1 MKEQEGAV
9 HAGIK
14 DRGVRLVRSGQSIT
28 GVRFPTR
35 RVAMD
40 EVIDWMSFYN
50 HRRLHSTLA
59 YVSPMQFEQR
69 WLDDQ
74 EMRPHGGL
82 GYGIRKTGARSACEH
97 FISCRSIDSKVLGG
111 ENSAPLNLLRRPD
124 PLSGVRAPRCRQ
136 EMTKSEIA
144 TA

>member
-1 MKEQEGAV
+1 MSKSKRARYTLELKIEA
-9 HAGIK
+9 
-14 DRGVRLVRSGQSIT
+14 VRLVRSGQSIT

-74 EMRPHGGL
+74 EMRPHDGL
-82 GYGIRKTGARSACEH
+82 GYGIRKTGARSASEH
-97 FISCRSIDSKVLGG
+97 FILADHWTLRFWGEGRFPSISVA
-111 ENSAPLNLLRRPD
+111 API
-124 PLSGVRAPRCRQ
+124 RCPASVSQ
-136 EMTKSEIA
+136 AAASMCVIP
-144 TA
+144 

>member
-1 MKEQEGAV
+1 MSKSKSARYMLELKIEA
-9 HAGIK
+9 
-14 DRGVRLVRSGQSIT
+14 VRLVRSGQSIT

-59 YVSPMQFEQR
+59 YVSPVQFEQR

-74 EMRPHGGL
+74 EMRPHDGL
-82 GYGIRKTGARSACEH
+82 GYGIRKTRGEVSMRTFH
-97 FISCRSIDSKVLGG
+97 SCRSLDSKVLGG
-111 ENSAPLNLLRRPD
+111 ENNAPLNLLRCAD
-124 PLSGVRAPRCRQ
+124 PLSSVCVPCCREHVRDSVIP
-136 EMTKSEIA
+136 
-144 TA
+144 